1 MNPITT
7 ENATQSDLSMAR
19 KISDLLTAHSAL
31 VDLFHA
37 YNDDRGLSLANRLE
51 DEAHAILR
59 DAGIEDMPT
68 FSLAI
73 LAKEISQ
80 SVYQSKS

>member
-1 MNPITT
+1 MNPMTK

-19 KISDLLTAHSAL
+19 KISYLLTAHSAL

-37 YNDDRGLSLANRLE
+37 YNDDRGLSLANRFE
-51 DEAHAILR
+51 DEAHTILR

-68 FSLAI
+68 FQLAVV
-73 LAKEISQ
+73 AKEICH
-80 SVYQSKS
+80 SVYQSEL